1 MARRVGSPRASKLKR
16 AANALAMAYGK
27 FGLTVSQ
34 AISDRSQGSEL
45 GLTRMTACG
54 GYDSLGGDD

>member
-1 MARRVGSPRASKLKR
+1 MAPNPISI
-16 AANALAMAYGK
+16 NAQVE
-27 FGLTVSQ
+27 GL
-34 AISDRSQGSEL
+34 QGSEL